1 MKTGTI
7 MKLFFLSLL
16 LSYSLTASDALEA
29 AKRLGVESDYAT
41 AVERAQK
48 EHKML
53 VMVIVKKHCRWC
65 DKIIDKTL
73 SDPLVKEKLEKD
85 YITLVI
91 DKDGAYPNDFKE
103 NFFPSIFYIDAAT
116 QKSVY
121 ENVGYVG
128 AKCFMND
135 LEGALKTKK
144 ELYEKR

>member
-1 MKTGTI
+1 MKTGMR

-16 LSYSLTASDALEA
+16 LGYSLMASDALEA
-29 AKRLGVESDYAT
+29 AKKLGVESNYAT
-41 AVERAQK
+41 AVEKAQK
-48 EHKML
+48 ENKML

-73 SDPLVKEKLEKD
+73 SDPQVKEKLEKD
-85 YITLVI
+85 YVTLVI
-91 DKDGAYPNDFKE
+91 DKDGAFPNDFKE
-103 NFFPSIFYIDAAT
+103 NFFPSIFYIDAVT

-135 LEGALKTKK
+135 LAGALQTRN
-144 ELYEKR
+144 ELYAKE